1 MALSSAVPLSLPP
14 PDPRRPRRC
23 PFQEVSPSWKP
34 GCLSCWPA
42 GRPSCPS
49 RLGSLAP
56 ATIVPAV
63 VSQTPSASRK
73 SLDAP
78 SWPGVYRLSMS
89 LMERLLKTLRYNFLT
104 EALDFVG
111 VHQERT
117 LQVRGCPRLGGR
129 GCSGL
134 RLGSRDAV
142 RSAGCPRPTCQVRGM
157 GWDQLSW
164 NLLVRNLSHNAMPP
178 GATTS
183 ASEGRSRCGWSL
195 CHLVSPCVP
204 LSQCLNAVRTV
215 QSLACLEEADH
226 TVGFI
231 LQLSS
236 FMKEWHFHL
245 PQLMRDVQVG
255 LRRHPSAGL
264 GTHSGAGR

>member
-1 MALSSAVPLSLPP
+1 MAGCLPP
-14 PDPRRPRRC
+14 VHVSDGAAPQDAALQLPDRG
-23 PFQEVSPSWKP
+23 P
-34 GCLSCWPA
+34 GLR
-42 GRPSCPS
+42 GRPPGAHPTGE
-49 RLGSLAP
+49 RLP
-56 ATIVPAV
+56 
-63 VSQTPSASRK
+63 ASR
-73 SLDAP
+73 
-78 SWPGVYRLSMS
+78 G
-89 LMERLLKTLRYNFLT
+89 
-104 EALDFVG
+104 
-111 VHQERT
+111 
-117 LQVRGCPRLGGR
+117 
-129 GCSGL
+129 SGL
-134 RLGSRDAV
+134 FRAEAGVKDAV

-204 LSQCLNAVRTV
+204 PSQCLNAVRTV